1 MKILDWYTFENI
13 LQHDHIAWHST
24 ITCSGAKWVIWRFSH
39 RTELSQRWLN
49 GPRTQTGATFG
60 FKFLESTSNSILKLR
75 YTHYIYTCINMNKIY
90 SVFLNFLCYETHEYI
105 FKVLGT
111 FGFQILITAK
121 RNGNAADI
129 AVDLFELWPYPC

>member
-1 MKILDWYTFENI
+1 
-13 LQHDHIAWHST
+13 
-24 ITCSGAKWVIWRFSH
+24 
-39 RTELSQRWLN
+39 
-49 GPRTQTGATFG
+49 
-60 FKFLESTSNSILKLR
+60 
-75 YTHYIYTCINMNKIY
+75 MNRIY
-90 SVFLNFLCYETHEYI
+90 SVFLNFLCYETREYI